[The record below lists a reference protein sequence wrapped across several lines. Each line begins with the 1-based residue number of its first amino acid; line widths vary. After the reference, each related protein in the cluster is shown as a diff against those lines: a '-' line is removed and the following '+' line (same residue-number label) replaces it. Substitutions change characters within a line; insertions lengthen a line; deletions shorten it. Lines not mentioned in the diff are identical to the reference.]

1 VVKLN
6 QASDE
11 DTEELVERASED
23 DPDVTPEAAR
33 SAADTMPLVRLL
45 ATDIAQD
52 VIDEFLRSDDTAD
65 DSEASIERLVAS
77 TPTNSHDSGPA
88 YEAEERPEPDYITHR
103 VTENVNDFFERPS
116 DTYHGDGDDTAAR
129 MFSRIEDRSN
139 YE

>member
-6 QASDE
+6 QTSDE
-11 DTEELVERASED
+11 NTEELVERASED
-23 DPDVTPEAAR
+23 DPDVTPEAAETMT
-33 SAADTMPLVRLL
+33 DTMPIVQLL
-45 ATDIAQD
+45 ASDLAQE
-52 VIDEFLRSDDTAD
+52 VIDEFLRSEDTAD
-65 DSEASIERLVAS
+65 DTEASIERLVAS

-88 YEAEERPEPDYITHR
+88 YEAEQRPEPDYITHQ
-103 VTENVNDFFERPS
+103 VTENINDFFERPS